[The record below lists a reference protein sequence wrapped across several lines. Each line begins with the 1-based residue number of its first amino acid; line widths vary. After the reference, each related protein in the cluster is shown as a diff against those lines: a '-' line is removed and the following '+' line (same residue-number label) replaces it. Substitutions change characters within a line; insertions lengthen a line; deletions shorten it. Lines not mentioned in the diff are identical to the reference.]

1 MDFRILLGAAV
12 ALIVVAFGGFYFAFG
27 SRSND
32 TAVVQQ
38 PPSRTTAANVGG
50 GAPAAGGGTS
60 SQPAAQPPAQPP
72 DASQPTAPSQPAA
85 PQSAASSQPAP
96 QPAAPVP
103 PGKATPESIE
113 AEIARSDHADL
124 QVILK
129 KNFADDYKQLIAM
142 AVERRNEGVS
152 DQQFG
157 QELFG
162 RFQEIMRNKLRYAA
176 GASTPMIDRLAENE
190 VSLFHAL
197 GTEGAPFCLKVLGK
211 DETPADGPPPDSVR
225 RMMRLGTLYRFQ
237 AIVEGLQNSKPIDP
251 LTNDELTS
259 FETSLNRD
267 GLKFDDV
274 RSGSFLTKGGDGPGK
289 PCLMIEKLYQAI
301 ARLNEGT
308 RRKIYAGMF
317 FLGRDK

>member
-1 MDFRILLGAAV
+1 MDFRILLAAAV
-12 ALIVVAFGGFYFAFG
+12 GLIVVAFGGFYFAFG
-27 SRSND
+27 SRSHD
-32 TAVVQQ
+32 TVVVVQ
-38 PPSRTTAANVGG
+38 PPPRTTTADSGSN
-50 GAPAAGGGTS
+50 APAAGGGT
-60 SQPAAQPPAQPP
+60 PAQSPAQPPA
-72 DASQPTAPSQPAA
+72 ASQPAVA
-85 PQSAASSQPAP
+85 

-103 PGKATPESIE
+103 PGKATPETIE

-124 QVILK
+124 QALLK
-129 KNFADDYKQLIAM
+129 KYFADDYKALITM
-142 AVERRNEGVS
+142 AVDRRNEGVS

-157 QELFG
+157 QELFA

-225 RMMRLGTLYRFQ
+225 SMMRLGTLYRFQ
-237 AIVEGLQNSKPIDP
+237 AIVEGLQNAKPIDP
-251 LTNDELTS
+251 LTNDELGA
-259 FETSLNRD
+259 FEASLNRD

-274 RSGSFLTKGGDGPGK
+274 RSGAFLAKGGDGPGK